1 MKCFFERLRHV
12 ASIKKKYQA
21 DVSLD
26 IGKDRATVSK
36 WWNGGITPGPR
47 NMRLLADYFGC
58 NQRWL
63 ETGEGEPFPQ
73 AAENAEQ
80 RWQDIYDE
88 VLAIKP
94 PAETAH
100 QPGPARPPSAYP
112 ENIQMAWPDEDEHQE
127 FSIAKML
134 TMTAKVLESATVYR
148 SALASNI
155 RAFYQAVQEEDD
167 MNAVR
172 QEVGALQQK
181 VGELQKEIAEL
192 KDLLLTRDVMVA
204 EKKRAGNDH

>member
-100 QPGPARPPSAYP
+100 QPSPARPPSAYP
-112 ENIQMAWPDEDEHQE
+112 ENIQMAWPDEEEHQE

-155 RAFYQAVQEEDD
+155 RAFYQAVQEEDE
-167 MNAVR
+167 MNALR
-172 QEVGALQQK
+172 QEVG
-181 VGELQKEIAEL
+181 ELRKDIAEL
-192 KDLLLTRDVMVA
+192 KALLLSRDEAVA